1 MSQSGRISGGVLRAN
16 IEINENNA
24 GKDFLNFKNS
34 GASTAVLHIDPL
46 TSRIGVNMENPSRPL
61 EAPTKIRTT
70 HLDADTVYLPNF
82 TIDGNITNN
91 IGPTT
96 YIGAATKIVSSSIAT
111 ADLII
116 DNQEIKSRLTDSNIN
131 LQPGT
136 GGVVNVFNDVNVFGS
151 LNATGNISHAGS
163 LIFGDN
169 LAEDTVAFDVNV
181 NSDLIP
187 DASSTYNLG
196 SPTKRWGSAHINFLR
211 GEAIRAGEITTNVVD
226 GSLRPGNTF
235 YVSINGDDT
244 NVGDHPQGPFRTLTR
259 ALQAADSSAGGP
271 VNILITPGEY
281 EEQLPLIIPP
291 MTTVTGA
298 DLRNCIILPAAGYT
312 DKDVFLLD
320 DSTGV
325 ENLTIKDFFYN
336 STNNTGHAF
345 RFKSGGAVTSRSPY
359 VRNCTVITAG
369 SVTSVNDPRGYD
381 QGDAGRGA
389 YIDGAELDNASI
401 NAALLFHAATFIT
414 PGVDA
419 VTMTNGC
426 RVEWLNSF
434 TYFAAKGLR
443 AVRGSVGRTSTDGS
457 TVEYGAELRAIGS
470 ANVYG
475 EVGAEAD
482 GDGTIMYLINHNFA
496 YIGVGKDI
504 TNDATLVDS
513 SQVALQLN
521 TGKIFYSATDQ
532 VGKFNVGDDFF
543 IDLDKGITNID
554 TSNVNFDGLNSL
566 AIQGTNSRTLLSSE
580 AVDTGNLR
588 LAGNTLFSLSGDV
601 NITAATSTTNLQ
613 NNVSMKKD
621 LSMTGDFT
629 IDGSLITFGNQFQD
643 TVTFNVDIEQ
653 NLNPDD
659 TQEYILGSPSYRWN
673 VAYLSKA
680 ELDGIQIFDNQ
691 ITTKDTNANLEL
703 LSNGGSGV
711 VSLENVTFRENTIS
725 TYPIPGADSTLAD
738 SHLNLDIAGDFLDI
752 QATGFILPNGNTAQQ
767 LVDTDD
773 VDLAGGLR
781 FNTQTGLF
789 EGYGDG
795 RITFRGV
802 YSDNQRTKVVAHK
815 TDNTLNFYV
824 NNVEVG
830 EVNAMG
836 LEINGLQSD
845 SILIN
850 DNVITTNETNA
861 DLELRRTENETIRLN
876 GQEYIRDNIVTNNDT
891 SGAMVLG
898 TTDNGF
904 IKFVGTT
911 GTFLSTS
918 GQISIDDMS
927 VISIATNTVTGSD
940 IFATTAGGVSV
951 QSAGTGIGDNGGF
964 ATNAHYLFT
973 STSDTSIETGT
984 IDLTNFSGASLEGK
998 VIVGTGSNGRQRPEN
1013 LETLLFQW
1021 SDDNTNWQ
1029 TIGTVASGA
1038 TAAEQADWTDFEVRV
1053 PLDVFGLAIP
1063 EANGSIVTS
1072 EIGSSSNASNQTF
1085 RLNIEDLLGFEP
1097 DTATITSIEFR
1108 GDFGDNTEYVD
1119 VVINGVSYRIGETED
1134 AGDSAVFLPSAN
1146 GTNID
1151 ITSLLTE
1158 VNFQTGFEVSVNPS
1172 SDISFDTVGIG
1183 DWWQLRFNIDATR
1196 NEVSTDIS
1204 QIKFRLFEN
1213 VTSLDD
1219 GDNFGITDLSLR
1231 YSTDQSVNPEIG
1243 AIRFNIGS
1251 KQQEVYN
1258 GTIWIPGTGQE
1269 EDPVTNEVMEDLG
1282 NVFTLMLG

>member
-61 EAPTKIRTT
+61 EAPVKIRTT
-70 HLDADTVYLPNF
+70 HLDADTMYLPNF

-96 YIGAATKIVSSSIAT
+96 YIGAATKIVSSSIAV

-116 DNQEIKSRLTDSNIN
+116 DNQEIRSRLTDSNIN

-136 GGVVNVFNDVNVFGS
+136 GGTVNVFNDVNVFGS

-169 LAEDTVAFDVNV
+169 LAEDTVAFDVDV

-196 SPTKRWGSAHINFLR
+196 SPTKRWGSAHINLLN
-211 GEAIRAGEITTNVVD
+211 GDAIRAGSISTNIVN
-226 GSLRPGNTF
+226 SELRPGNIF

-271 VNILITPGEY
+271 VNIKITPGEY
-281 EEQLPLIIPP
+281 QEQLPLIIPP
-291 MTTVTGA
+291 NTTVAGA
-298 DLRNCIILPAAGYT
+298 DLRNCIISPAAGYT

-336 STNNTGHAF
+336 SGNNTGHAF
-345 RFKSGGAVTSRSPY
+345 RFRNGGAVTTRSPY

-369 SVTSVNDPRGYD
+369 SVTSVSDPRGYD

-443 AVRGSVGRTSTDGS
+443 AVRGSTGRTSTDGS
-457 TVEYGAELRAIGS
+457 TVEYGAEVRAIGS

-475 EVGAEAD
+475 GIGAEAD

-543 IDLDKGITNID
+543 VDLDKGITNID

-566 AIQGTNSRTLLSSE
+566 AIQGNNSRTLLSSE

-601 NITAATSTTNLQ
+601 NVTAATSTTNLQ

-629 IDGSLITFGNQFQD
+629 IDGTLITFGNQFQD
-643 TVTFNVDIEQ
+643 TVTFNVDIDQ
-653 NLNPDD
+653 NLNPDN
-659 TQEYILGSPSYRWN
+659 TQEHILGSSSYRWN

-711 VSLENVTFRENTIS
+711 VSLENVTFRDNVIS
-725 TYPIPGADSTLAD
+725 TYNGD
-738 SHLNLDIAGDFLDI
+738 LNLNITTDFLDI
-752 QATGFILPNGNTAQQ
+752 QSEKFVLSNGTTAQQ
-767 LVDTDD
+767 ISNQS
-773 VDLAGGLR
+773 ALR

-802 YSDNQRTKVVAHK
+802 YSDDQRTKVVAHK
-815 TDNTLNFYV
+815 TNNTLNFYV
-824 NNVEVG
+824 NNIEVG

-845 SILIN
+845 GILIN

-861 DLELRRTENETIRLN
+861 NLELRRTTNETIRLN
-876 GQEYIRDNIVTNNDT
+876 DQEYIRDNIITNNNPA
-891 SGAMVLG
+891 GAMILG

-918 GQISIDDMS
+918 GQVSIDDIS
-927 VISIATNTVTGSD
+927 AVSIATNTVTGSN
-940 IFATTAGGVSV
+940 IFATTVGGVSI
-951 QSAGTGIGDNGGF
+951 QSAGTGVGDNGGF

-973 STSDTSIETGT
+973 STSNTSIETSEL
-984 IDLTNFSGASLEGK
+984 DLTNFSGASLEGK

-1029 TIGTVASGA
+1029 TIGTIASGA
-1038 TAAEQADWTDFEVRV
+1038 TAAEQADWSDFEVRV

-1063 EANGSIVTS
+1063 AANGSITTS

-1097 DTATITSIEFR
+1097 DNATITSIEFR

-1119 VVINGVSYRIGETED
+1119 VVINGVTYRIGETED
-1134 AGDSAVFLPSAN
+1134 AGDSAVFLPSTN

-1151 ITSLLTE
+1151 ITSLLNE
-1158 VNFQTGFEVSVNPS
+1158 VDFQTGFEVSVNPS

-1196 NEVSTDIS
+1196 DEVSTDIS
-1204 QIKFRLFEN
+1204 QVKFRLFEN

-1219 GDNFGITDLSLR
+1219 GDNFGVTDLSLR
-1231 YSTDQSVNPEIG
+1231 YSTDESVSPEIG

-1269 EDPVTNEVMEDLG
+1269 EDPVTNEVMEDLS
-1282 NVFTLMLG
+1282 NEWTLILG